1 VGIIQESYNNIDI
14 YSEKIKEYEK
24 QFDISKLIP
33 YEYSEDVD
41 PSELKLEQ
49 VLLDVQNIE
58 RRKEEAIR
66 EKRSSGSR
74 GIRLCTSNENLYKS
88 RMEKH

>member
-1 VGIIQESYNNIDI
+1 MGIIQESYNDIDI

-41 PSELKLEQ
+41 PSELK
-49 VLLDVQNIE
+49 
-58 RRKEEAIR
+58 
-66 EKRSSGSR
+66 
-74 GIRLCTSNENLYKS
+74 T
-88 RMEKH
+88 